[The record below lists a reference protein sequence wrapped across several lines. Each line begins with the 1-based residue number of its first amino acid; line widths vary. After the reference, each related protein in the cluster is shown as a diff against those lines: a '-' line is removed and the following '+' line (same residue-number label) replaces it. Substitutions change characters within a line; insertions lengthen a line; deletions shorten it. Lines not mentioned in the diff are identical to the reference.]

1 MPLMPSK
8 LKRFKKIGR
17 ARSLRRFQMRRS
29 DRDIHLVNGTSAT
42 RKALA
47 EVMALQVKDE
57 TYDES
62 QGSFS
67 FAPWV
72 PSSATEDIDVVE
84 PQALT
89 SSVKHPWGIIDY
101 HLYLNSL
108 EAGKDMHIR
117 REDLYLFDGT
127 DCEPIRY
134 CDLFITEIYRMEED
148 SQRARLLFAIL
159 PIAEK
164 GAVFGERNYVLGYD
178 WKYRSL
184 FARHFNWMPHDIR
197 DIWSVWSEGTTVY
210 TISISRLF
218 SLLQSTFQK
227 RTGRA
232 GEGILSSNPLCTSL
246 QVSDDPGM
254 EMVIVT
260 MFAQFAADFIDV
272 IFIQEEYQKQ
282 KFRHQLAYYE
292 DQCRQT
298 MQRASYRAWF
308 ALRAGSPRAKNRTEK
323 NDDDDSFRQLLQ
335 DLYDL
340 EEEER
345 QEQEQSH
352 GFLMQ
357 GGEWCAA
364 DFETWRWHRE
374 ENRKKR
380 REEAARRL
388 EGLFA
393 VPDDLPEIKSPGQEF
408 ENIMIKAGE
417 HPTIDEN
424 YPPDA
429 PRTPSPPFRH
439 RSVLQQIQCLSPGSP
454 GIVRPATED
463 FDDFEATEYHKI
475 PLPLL
480 LRRTLELLEERP
492 DLDSLDNRG
501 RFGSLLTDLR
511 VRVRKRP
518 VDEFTIASSLGYE
531 NDSWKLEVQT
541 QPEIEDQ
548 PPRCLL
554 PSPLFD

>member
-1 MPLMPSK
+1 MPSK
-8 LKRFKKIGR
+8 VMRFKRTGRIGV
-17 ARSLRRFQMRRS
+17 LRRFQTRRS

-42 RKALA
+42 DLKKLA
-47 EVMALQVKDE
+47 AVMALEVKDE

-62 QGSFS
+62 QSS
-67 FAPWV
+67 ISCAPWV
-72 PSSATEDIDVVE
+72 PSSATEDTDVVGPE
-84 PQALT
+84 PLAFNA
-89 SSVKHPWGIIDY
+89 KHPWGIIDY

-108 EAGKDMHIR
+108 EGGKDMHIR
-117 REDLYLFDGT
+117 RENLYLFDGT

-134 CDLFITEIYRMEED
+134 CDLFIPETYRMDE

-164 GAVFGERNYVLGYD
+164 GAVFGERNYVLGFD
-178 WKYRSL
+178 WKYRTL

-218 SLLQSTFQK
+218 SLLESTFQK
-227 RTGRA
+227 RTGKA
-232 GEGILSSNPLCTSL
+232 GEGILSSNSLCRSL
-246 QVSDDPGM
+246 QVNDDPGM
-254 EMVIVT
+254 EMVIAT
-260 MFAQFAADFIDV
+260 MFAQFAGDFIDV
-272 IFIQEEYQKQ
+272 IFIQEEYEKQ
-282 KFRHQLAYYE
+282 KFRHQLGCYE
-292 DQCRQT
+292 DQCRQVL
-298 MQRASYRAWF
+298 QRASYRAWF
-308 ALRAGSPRAKNRTEK
+308 ALRAGSWGAKYRAEK
-323 NDDDDSFRQLLQ
+323 NDDNDSFKQLLH
-335 DLYDL
+335 DLYAL

-345 QEQEQSH
+345 QEEEQLNSH
-352 GFLMQ
+352 LMQ
-357 GGEWCAA
+357 TGEWRAV
-364 DFETWRWHRE
+364 DLETWRLRRGE
-374 ENRKKR
+374 DRQKR
-380 REEAARRL
+380 REEAVQRL

-393 VPDDLPEIKSPGQEF
+393 IPGDLPEIKSPGQEF
-408 ENIMIKAGE
+408 ENMMIQAGE
-417 HPTIDEN
+417 HPTIDAN

-454 GIVRPATED
+454 GIVRPATEE

-475 PLPLL
+475 PLSLL

-492 DLDSLDNRG
+492 ELDSLDNRG
-501 RFGSLLTDLR
+501 QFGSLLTDLG
-511 VRVRKRP
+511 VRVRKKP
-518 VDEFTIASSLGYE
+518 VDEFTLAPSLGYE

-541 QPEIEDQ
+541 QLEIGDQ

>member
-1 MPLMPSK
+1 M
-8 LKRFKKIGR
+8 
-17 ARSLRRFQMRRS
+17 
-29 DRDIHLVNGTSAT
+29 
-42 RKALA
+42 
-47 EVMALQVKDE
+47 MALEVKDE

-62 QGSFS
+62 EIFLS

-72 PSSATEDIDVVE
+72 PLSATEDTHVVE
-84 PQALT
+84 PEALT

-117 REDLYLFDGT
+117 RENLYLFDDT

-134 CDLFITEIYRMEED
+134 CDLFVTEIYRMEED

-218 SLLQSTFQK
+218 NLLQSTFQK

-232 GEGILSSNPLCTSL
+232 GEGILSSNPLCASL
-246 QVSDDPGM
+246 QVGDDPGM

-292 DQCRQT
+292 DQCRQVL
-298 MQRASYRAWF
+298 QRASYRAWF
-308 ALRAGSPRAKNRTEK
+308 ALRPGSARAKYRTEK
-323 NDDDDSFRQLLQ
+323 NDENDSFRQLLQ
-335 DLYDL
+335 DLYAL
-340 EEEER
+340 EDEER

-352 GFLMQ
+352 GFVMQ
-357 GGEWCAA
+357 GGEWRAA
-364 DFETWRWHRE
+364 DLETKTWQRE
-374 ENRKKR
+374 EDRQRR
-380 REEAARRL
+380 REEAVRRL

-393 VPDDLPEIKSPGQEF
+393 IPDDLPCTQSPGQAF

-454 GIVRPATED
+454 GIVRPATEE
-463 FDDFEATEYHKI
+463 FDDFEVTEYHKI

-480 LRRTLELLEERP
+480 LGRALELLEEWP

-501 RFGSLLTDLR
+501 RFGSLLTDLG

-518 VDEFTIASSLGYE
+518 VDELTLAPSLGYD

-541 QPEIEDQ
+541 HPEVEDQ

>member
-8 LKRFKKIGR
+8 VKRFRRIGK

-29 DRDIHLVNGTSAT
+29 DRDIHLINGTSAT
-42 RKALA
+42 RRALA
-47 EVMALQVKDE
+47 KMMALEVKDE

-62 QGSFS
+62 EIFLS
-67 FAPWV
+67 FAP
-72 PSSATEDIDVVE
+72 
-84 PQALT
+84 

-117 REDLYLFDGT
+117 RENLYLFDDT

-134 CDLFITEIYRMEED
+134 CDLFVTEIYRMEED

-218 SLLQSTFQK
+218 NLLQSTFQK

-232 GEGILSSNPLCTSL
+232 GEGILSSNPLCASL
-246 QVSDDPGM
+246 QVGDDPGM

-292 DQCRQT
+292 DQCRQVL
-298 MQRASYRAWF
+298 QRASYRAWF
-308 ALRAGSPRAKNRTEK
+308 ALRPGSARAKHRTEK
-323 NDDDDSFRQLLQ
+323 NDENDSFRQLLQ
-335 DLYDL
+335 DLYAL
-340 EEEER
+340 EDEER

-352 GFLMQ
+352 GFVMQ
-357 GGEWCAA
+357 GGEWRAA
-364 DFETWRWHRE
+364 DLETKTWQRE
-374 ENRKKR
+374 EDRQRR
-380 REEAARRL
+380 REEAVRRL

-393 VPDDLPEIKSPGQEF
+393 IPDDLPCTQSPGQAF

-454 GIVRPATED
+454 GIVRPATEE
-463 FDDFEATEYHKI
+463 FDDFEVTEYHKI

-480 LRRTLELLEERP
+480 LGRALELLEERP

-501 RFGSLLTDLR
+501 RFGSLLTDLG

-518 VDEFTIASSLGYE
+518 VDELTLAPSLGYD

-541 QPEIEDQ
+541 HPEVEDQ

>member
-8 LKRFKKIGR
+8 VKRFRRIGK

-29 DRDIHLVNGTSAT
+29 DRDIHLINGTSAT
-42 RKALA
+42 RRALA
-47 EVMALQVKDE
+47 KVMALEVKDE

-62 QGSFS
+62 EIFLS
-67 FAPWV
+67 FAP
-72 PSSATEDIDVVE
+72 
-84 PQALT
+84 

-117 REDLYLFDGT
+117 RENLYLFDDT

-134 CDLFITEIYRMEED
+134 CDLFVTEIYRMEED

-218 SLLQSTFQK
+218 NLLQSTFQK

-232 GEGILSSNPLCTSL
+232 GEGILSSNPLCASL
-246 QVSDDPGM
+246 QVGDDPGM

-292 DQCRQT
+292 DQCRQVL
-298 MQRASYRAWF
+298 QRASYRAWF
-308 ALRAGSPRAKNRTEK
+308 AQIGRA
-323 NDDDDSFRQLLQ
+323 
-335 DLYDL
+335 
-340 EEEER
+340 
-345 QEQEQSH
+345 H
-352 GFLMQ
+352 
-357 GGEWCAA
+357 
-364 DFETWRWHRE
+364 
-374 ENRKKR
+374 
-380 REEAARRL
+380 
-388 EGLFA
+388 
-393 VPDDLPEIKSPGQEF
+393 V
-408 ENIMIKAGE
+408 
-417 HPTIDEN
+417 
-424 YPPDA
+424 
-429 PRTPSPPFRH
+429 
-439 RSVLQQIQCLSPGSP
+439 
-454 GIVRPATED
+454 
-463 FDDFEATEYHKI
+463 
-475 PLPLL
+475 
-480 LRRTLELLEERP
+480 
-492 DLDSLDNRG
+492 
-501 RFGSLLTDLR
+501 
-511 VRVRKRP
+511 
-518 VDEFTIASSLGYE
+518 
-531 NDSWKLEVQT
+531 
-541 QPEIEDQ
+541 
-548 PPRCLL
+548 
-554 PSPLFD
+554 

>member
-8 LKRFKKIGR
+8 VKRFRRIGK

-29 DRDIHLVNGTSAT
+29 DRDIHLINGTSAT
-42 RKALA
+42 RRALA
-47 EVMALQVKDE
+47 KMMALEVKDE

-62 QGSFS
+62 EIFLS
-67 FAPWV
+67 FAP
-72 PSSATEDIDVVE
+72 
-84 PQALT
+84 

-117 REDLYLFDGT
+117 RENLYLFDDT

-134 CDLFITEIYRMEED
+134 CDLFVTEIYRMEED

-218 SLLQSTFQK
+218 NLLQSTFQK

-232 GEGILSSNPLCTSL
+232 GEGILSSNPLCASL
-246 QVSDDPGM
+246 QVGDDPGM

-292 DQCRQT
+292 DQCRQVL
-298 MQRASYRAWF
+298 QRASYRAWF
-308 ALRAGSPRAKNRTEK
+308 ALRPGSARAKYRTEK
-323 NDDDDSFRQLLQ
+323 NDENDSFRQLLQ
-335 DLYDL
+335 DLYAL
-340 EEEER
+340 EDEER

-352 GFLMQ
+352 GFVMQ
-357 GGEWCAA
+357 GGEWRAA
-364 DFETWRWHRE
+364 DLETKTWQRE
-374 ENRKKR
+374 EDRQRR
-380 REEAARRL
+380 REEAVRRL

-393 VPDDLPEIKSPGQEF
+393 IPDDLPCTQSPGQAF

-454 GIVRPATED
+454 GIVRPATEE
-463 FDDFEATEYHKI
+463 FDDFEVTEYHKI

-480 LRRTLELLEERP
+480 LGRALELLEERP

-501 RFGSLLTDLR
+501 RFGSLLTDLG

-518 VDEFTIASSLGYE
+518 VDELTLAPSLGYD

-541 QPEIEDQ
+541 HPEVEDQ

>member
-8 LKRFKKIGR
+8 VKRFRRIGK

-29 DRDIHLVNGTSAT
+29 DRDIHLINGTSAT
-42 RKALA
+42 RRALA
-47 EVMALQVKDE
+47 KVMALEVKDE

-62 QGSFS
+62 EIFLS
-67 FAPWV
+67 FAP
-72 PSSATEDIDVVE
+72 
-84 PQALT
+84 

-117 REDLYLFDGT
+117 RENLYLFDDT

-134 CDLFITEIYRMEED
+134 CDLFVTEIYRMEED

-218 SLLQSTFQK
+218 NLLQSTFQK

-232 GEGILSSNPLCTSL
+232 GEGILSSNPLCASL
-246 QVSDDPGM
+246 QVGDDPGM

-292 DQCRQT
+292 DQCRQVL
-298 MQRASYRAWF
+298 QRASYRAWF
-308 ALRAGSPRAKNRTEK
+308 ALRPGSARAKYRTEK
-323 NDDDDSFRQLLQ
+323 NDENDSFRQLLQ
-335 DLYDL
+335 DLYAL
-340 EEEER
+340 EDEER

-352 GFLMQ
+352 GFVMQ
-357 GGEWCAA
+357 GGEWRAA
-364 DFETWRWHRE
+364 DLETKTWQRE
-374 ENRKKR
+374 EDRQRR
-380 REEAARRL
+380 REEAVRRL

-393 VPDDLPEIKSPGQEF
+393 IPDDLPCTQSPGQAF

-454 GIVRPATED
+454 GIVRPATEE
-463 FDDFEATEYHKI
+463 FDDFEVTEYHKI

-480 LRRTLELLEERP
+480 LGRALELLEERP

-501 RFGSLLTDLR
+501 RFGSLLTDLG

-518 VDEFTIASSLGYE
+518 VDELTLAPSLGYD

-541 QPEIEDQ
+541 HPEVEDQ